1 VQRCGASGPHSDRD
15 KYKAQ
20 ATEED
25 LPNGRVDYWNVN
37 VRKCYAAPGQ
47 CSDYAGDANGHHRSS
62 EVFHY
67 GILFYAKRVFQA

>member
-1 VQRCGASGPHSDRD
+1 MVPD
-15 KYKAQ
+15 AQ
-20 ATEED
+20 LKLELGWRT
-25 LPNGRVDYWNVN
+25 RKVWNVN